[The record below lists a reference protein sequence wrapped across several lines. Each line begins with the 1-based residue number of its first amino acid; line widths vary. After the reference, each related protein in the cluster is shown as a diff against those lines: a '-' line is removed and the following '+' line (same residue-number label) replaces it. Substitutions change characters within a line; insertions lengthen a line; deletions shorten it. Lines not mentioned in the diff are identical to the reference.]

1 MKRYCFLTI
10 LTFNELMKVG
20 NMYIDDLEVKK
31 YMHILFE
38 DELVEKDKENN
49 SLNDKLAV
57 I

>member
-49 SLNDKLAV
+49 SK
-57 I
+57 